1 MRCTVCGCDILP
13 NSICCQ
19 NCGTRVIEMTG
30 VNSAQPRYGNSFNN
44 SFNNGFDNGLNSNV
58 RAVGKNMSIGKK
70 VLILLLALFVG
81 AAIVLDI
88 GTITMF
94 QLIPLE
100 RRTLALNCQGQLKR
114 KPQ

>member
-58 RAVGKNMSIGKK
+58 RAVRKNMSIGKK
-70 VLILLLALFVG
+70 VLIL
-81 AAIVLDI
+81 LDI

-100 RRTLALNCQGQLKR
+100 RRTLALNCQGHLKR
-114 KPQ
+114 QPQ

>member
-70 VLILLLALFVG
+70 VLILFAG
-81 AAIVLDI
+81 IVCGRSYRFWILVLSQC
-88 GTITMF
+88 F
-94 QLIPLE
+94 NPYH
-100 RRTLALNCQGQLKR
+100 
-114 KPQ
+114 

>member
-44 SFNNGFDNGLNSNV
+44 SFNNGFDNGLNSKV

-70 VLILLLALFVG
+70 VLILLLAS
-81 AAIVLDI
+81 VLDI
-88 GTITMF
+88 GIIAMF
-94 QLIPLE
+94 QPIPLE
-100 RRTLALNCQGQLKR
+100 RRTLALNCQGHLKR

>member
-70 VLILLLALFVG
+70 VLILCRRNNGYSYRETVCHLHEGQFEKSVWK
-81 AAIVLDI
+81 
-88 GTITMF
+88 
-94 QLIPLE
+94 QL
-100 RRTLALNCQGQLKR
+100 
-114 KPQ
+114 

>member
-81 AAIVLDI
+81 AAIGFGYWYYRNVSTH
-88 GTITMF
+88 TIR
-94 QLIPLE
+94 E
-100 RRTLALNCQGQLKR
+100 
-114 KPQ
+114 

>member
-44 SFNNGFDNGLNSNV
+44 SFNNGFDNGLNS
-58 RAVGKNMSIGKK
+58 
-70 VLILLLALFVG
+70 
-81 AAIVLDI
+81 
-88 GTITMF
+88 
-94 QLIPLE
+94 
-100 RRTLALNCQGQLKR
+100 
-114 KPQ
+114 